1 MNGFLYEPVPNFP
14 PFCAFYVFCMKTRC
28 FEIGYILFLPP
39 LIFSKE
45 QKNSFPRI
53 IIVFIIFQINIRSK
67 VL

>member
-14 PFCAFYVFCMKTRC
+14 LFCAFYAFCMKTRC

-39 LIFSKE
+39 LIFSFFH
-45 QKNSFPRI
+45 SFPRI